1 MNPVVELAKKY
12 YPRLWGK
19 DRIDALAEAGKLTE
33 AEAAEVM
40 LGETGEAD
48 DNA

>member
-1 MNPVVELAKKY
+1 MNVFELAKKY

-19 DRIDALAEAGKLTE
+19 ERIEALVDAGKLTA

-40 LGETGEAD
+40 RGENGEAD